1 MVIYEK
7 MINPRIYIEIIT
19 GKYYIL
25 NADKQLDEMKQ
36 ILKREEFG
44 VLCDYPMSDIEK
56 VADKD
61 KKFVL
66 VEFVNITKNDT
77 MDYTYRW
84 CELPVN
90 ITKERIIEMM
100 E

>member
-84 CELPVN
+84 CELPSCV
-90 ITKERIIEMM
+90 TKERVLEALK
-100 E
+100 

>member
-1 MVIYEK
+1 MVIYKK

-25 NADKQLDEMKQ
+25 NADKQLDEMKE
-36 ILKREEFG
+36 ILKREGFG

-77 MDYTYRW
+77 MDYQYRW